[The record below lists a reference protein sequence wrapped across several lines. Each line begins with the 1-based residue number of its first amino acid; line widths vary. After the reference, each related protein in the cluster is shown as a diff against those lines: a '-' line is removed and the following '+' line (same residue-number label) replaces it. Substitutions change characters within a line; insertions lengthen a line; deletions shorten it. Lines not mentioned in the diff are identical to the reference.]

1 MLKILG
7 RRTSINVR
15 KALWTADELGL
26 AYEVESGAC
35 RTAIRAIRHLW
46 R

>member
-15 KALWTADELGL
+15 KALWTADELGADSVIASL
-26 AYEVESGAC
+26 ADLARVLVA
-35 RTAIRAIRHLW
+35 
-46 R
+46 